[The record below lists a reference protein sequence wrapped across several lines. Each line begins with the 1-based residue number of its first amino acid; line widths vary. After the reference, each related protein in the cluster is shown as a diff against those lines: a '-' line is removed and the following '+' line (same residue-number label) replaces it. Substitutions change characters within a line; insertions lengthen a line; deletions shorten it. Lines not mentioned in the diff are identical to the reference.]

1 MYTIAQII
9 NIVGNE
15 NGMGTRI
22 ARIIIAIQ
30 SQNTDEHPFIEII
43 FIKVSKTLLIDFFI
57 CHFLIVV
64 FNLIVITQFVKFSFE

>member
-15 NGMGTRI
+15 NGMGIRI

-30 SQNTDEHPFIEII
+30 SQNRDEHPFI
-43 FIKVSKTLLIDFFI
+43 
-57 CHFLIVV
+57 
-64 FNLIVITQFVKFSFE
+64 